1 MWNKVALTPA
11 QSARYARHI
20 VLKDMGGAGQQRLSA
35 AHIAIVGAGGLGAP
49 VIAYLAGA
57 GIGKLTIIDPDT
69 ISLSNLARQVIYSDA
84 DLDSP
89 KANAAARFAARLNPE
104 ITPMAKV
111 ESLTPDNAKK
121 LLSGADLVVEG
132 TDSFAAK
139 RAVAA
144 ACADLEIPLVTGALG
159 PFDGSVTVLAP
170 FLKRENGSHW
180 PDFAA
185 LYPVD
190 PTPEDS
196 PPCELV
202 GVLNVLPGIVG
213 TMMANEAIKYLAGFG
228 EPLLGKLLIYSARTG
243 ESRIMGYR

>member
-1 MWNKVALTPA
+1 VALSAA

-35 AHIAIVGAGGLGAP
+35 AHVAVVGAGGLGVP
-49 VIAYLAGA
+49 VIAYLGGA
-57 GIGKLTIIDPDT
+57 GIGRLTIIDPDT
-69 ISLSNLARQVIYSDA
+69 VSLSNLSRQVIYSDA
-84 DLDSP
+84 DLDLP
-89 KANAAARFAARLNPE
+89 KAEAAARFAAKLNPE
-104 ITPMAKV
+104 IDPSAHV
-111 ESLTPDNAKK
+111 VSLTPDNART

-132 TDSFAAK
+132 TDNFATK

-159 PFDGSVTVLAP
+159 PFDGAVTVLAP
-170 FLKRENGSHW
+170 FLKREDGIHW

-190 PTPEDS
+190 PTPQDS

-243 ESRIMGYR
+243 ESRIMRYR